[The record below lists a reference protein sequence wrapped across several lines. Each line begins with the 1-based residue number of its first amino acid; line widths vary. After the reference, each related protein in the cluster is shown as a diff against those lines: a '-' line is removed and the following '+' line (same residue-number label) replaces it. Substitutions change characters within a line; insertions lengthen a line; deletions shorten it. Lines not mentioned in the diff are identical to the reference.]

1 MQKFKNMSK
10 GDRIFDVVNIVI
22 LTILTVIFIY
32 PMWHCLM
39 ASFSDPGKLLT
50 EQHMLLVPN
59 GFSLKGYQA
68 VMGNAGIWIGY
79 KNTIF
84 YMVVGT
90 LINMILTILGAYVLS
105 RQRMM
110 LKRALLFFVTLTM
123 YINAGL
129 IPLFLVVKG
138 LGLYNSRWA
147 ILLPVGVS
155 TYNLIVMRASF
166 AHVPRALEESAMM
179 DGAGDLTILFRILL
193 PVSKATLAVMV
204 LFYAVSHWNSWFSAS
219 IYLQDRK
226 LFPLQLY
233 LREILIA
240 NSTAINGEP
249 SDPLDGLFYLEELI
263 KYCTIIVS
271 TVPILAAYPF
281 AQKYF
286 VSGVMLGSLKE

>member
-155 TYNLIVMRASF
+155 TYNLIVMRTSF
-166 AHVPRALEESAMM
+166 AHIPRALEESAMM

>member
-1 MQKFKNMSK
+1 
-10 GDRIFDVVNIVI
+10 
-22 LTILTVIFIY
+22 
-32 PMWHCLM
+32 
-39 ASFSDPGKLLT
+39 
-50 EQHMLLVPN
+50 
-59 GFSLKGYQA
+59 
-68 VMGNAGIWIGY
+68 
-79 KNTIF
+79 
-84 YMVVGT
+84 
-90 LINMILTILGAYVLS
+90 
-105 RQRMM
+105 
-110 LKRALLFFVTLTM
+110 
-123 YINAGL
+123 
-129 IPLFLVVKG
+129 
-138 LGLYNSRWA
+138 
-147 ILLPVGVS
+147 
-155 TYNLIVMRASF
+155 
-166 AHVPRALEESAMM
+166 MM

>member
-138 LGLYNSRWA
+138 LGLYNSRLA

-155 TYNLIVMRASF
+155 TYNLIVMRTSF

>member
-123 YINAGL
+123 YINTGL

-179 DGAGDLTILFRILL
+179 DSAGDLTILFRILL

-240 NSTAINGEP
+240 NSTAINSEP
-249 SDPLDGLFYLEELI
+249 SDPLNGLFYLEELI